1 MEGSAQ
7 SLWERCLPIIR
18 NNVDE
23 KQYRTWFE
31 PIQIISFEK
40 QVLTFGLPSQ
50 YFYEFLSEHFGR
62 LIFSVVRRVFG
73 EGTQLKYSLMVDQTH
88 HLTVDIEPVNTQ
100 PLTPRAKIQATGS
113 NRAPSPL
120 QAPMPQDLDPQLNR
134 NYSFENFIE
143 GVSNKLPRSVGQA
156 IAEHPKQSTF
166 NPLFIYGASGVGK
179 THLVNAIGAKIKELH
194 PTKRVL
200 YVSAHLFQVQYTDS
214 VRKNTVNDFINFYQ
228 TIDVLIIDDVQEFAS
243 LTKTQNTFFHIFNHL
258 HQNGRQLILTSDRP
272 PTALQGMEERLLT
285 RFKWGLLAEL
295 EKPNQQLRH
304 DILENKI
311 RQDGLKIPEEVIDF
325 VSENVNDSVRELE
338 GIVNS
343 LMAYSVVWNRDI
355 DLPLAEQILKRAV
368 KQENKPVTI
377 DFILDK
383 VCGYFNVKQED
394 VFTKCRK
401 QPVAQVRQIAMYL
414 AQKHTNLSLARIGS
428 LIGKRTH
435 ATVLHS
441 CSVVEDRLHV
451 DKAFKSKMDEIEK
464 LLLSIL
470 KNIRRTCFCKCAGSF
485 LGIWRAGSPPHI
497 RALFLDDLDGLL
509 YSVAIQIQ
517 EIHTFTQ
524 VPHLQFGCPCR
535 HFVLCHDGSRQ

>member
-1 MEGSAQ
+1 MEGLAQ
-7 SLWERCLPIIR
+7 SLWTDQCLPIIR

-23 KQYRTWFE
+23 KQFRTWFD
-31 PIQIISFEK
+31 PIRIISFEQ

-73 EGTQLKYSLMVDQTH
+73 EDTQLKYSLMVDQTH
-88 HLTVDIEPVNTQ
+88 HLTVDIEPVSSQ
-100 PLTPRAKIQATGS
+100 VMPARARQAADG
-113 NRAPSPL
+113 NKAPSPL

-134 NYSFENFIE
+134 NYNFENFIE
-143 GVSNKLPRSVGQA
+143 GMSNKLPRSVGQA
-156 IAEHPKQSTF
+156 IAEHPKQTTF
-166 NPLFIYGASGVGK
+166 NPLFIYGPSGVGK
-179 THLVNAIGAKIKELH
+179 THLVNAIGTRIKELY
-194 PTKRVL
+194 PMKRVL

-258 HQNGRQLILTSDRP
+258 HQNGKQLILTSDRP
-272 PTALQGMEERLLT
+272 PTALQGMEDRLLT

-304 DILENKI
+304 DILESKI
-311 RQDGLKIPEEVIDF
+311 RREGLKIPEDVVDF

-338 GIVNS
+338 GVVNS

-368 KQENKPVTI
+368 KTENKPITI
-377 DFILDK
+377 DMILDK
-383 VCGYFNVKQED
+383 VCNYFNVKQED

-414 AQKHTNLSLARIGS
+414 AQKHTNLSLARIGA

-441 CSVVEDRLHV
+441 CNVVEDRLHV
-451 DKAFKSKMDEIEK
+451 DKNFKSKMDEIEK
-464 LLLSIL
+464 LL
-470 KNIRRTCFCKCAGSF
+470 KTR
-485 LGIWRAGSPPHI
+485 
-497 RALFLDDLDGLL
+497 
-509 YSVAIQIQ
+509 
-517 EIHTFTQ
+517 
-524 VPHLQFGCPCR
+524 
-535 HFVLCHDGSRQ
+535 

>member
-1 MEGSAQ
+1 MEGLAQ
-7 SLWERCLPIIR
+7 SLWTDQCLPIIR

-23 KQYRTWFE
+23 KQFRTWFD
-31 PIQIISFEK
+31 PIRIISFEQ

-73 EGTQLKYSLMVDQTH
+73 EDTQLKYSLMVDQTH
-88 HLTVDIEPVNTQ
+88 HLTVDIEPVSSQ
-100 PLTPRAKIQATGS
+100 VMPAKARQAADG
-113 NRAPSPL
+113 NKAPSPL

-134 NYSFENFIE
+134 NYNFENFIE
-143 GVSNKLPRSVGQA
+143 GMSNKLPRSVGQA
-156 IAEHPKQSTF
+156 IAEHPKQTTF
-166 NPLFIYGASGVGK
+166 NPLFIYGPSGVGK
-179 THLVNAIGAKIKELH
+179 THLVNAIGTRIKELY
-194 PTKRVL
+194 PMKRVL

-258 HQNGRQLILTSDRP
+258 HQNGKQLILTSDRP
-272 PTALQGMEERLLT
+272 PTALQGMEDRLLT

-304 DILENKI
+304 DILESKI
-311 RQDGLKIPEEVIDF
+311 RREGLKMPEEVIDY

-338 GIVNS
+338 GVVNS

-368 KQENKPVTI
+368 KTENKPITI
-377 DFILDK
+377 DMILDK
-383 VCGYFNVKQED
+383 VCNYFNVKQED

-414 AQKHTNLSLARIGS
+414 AQKHTNLSLARIGA

-441 CSVVEDRLHV
+441 CNVVEDRLHV
-451 DKAFKSKMDEIEK
+451 DKNFKSKMDEIEK
-464 LLLSIL
+464 LL
-470 KNIRRTCFCKCAGSF
+470 KAR
-485 LGIWRAGSPPHI
+485 
-497 RALFLDDLDGLL
+497 
-509 YSVAIQIQ
+509 
-517 EIHTFTQ
+517 
-524 VPHLQFGCPCR
+524 
-535 HFVLCHDGSRQ
+535 